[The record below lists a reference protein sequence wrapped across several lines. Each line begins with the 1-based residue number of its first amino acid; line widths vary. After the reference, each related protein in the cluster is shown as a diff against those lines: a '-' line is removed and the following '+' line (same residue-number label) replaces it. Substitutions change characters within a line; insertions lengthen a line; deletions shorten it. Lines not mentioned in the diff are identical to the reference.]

1 MITCDFNPKTRKFL
15 IDCPFALNHLIAG
28 LPNKRWQKHSRQW
41 HAPALSRNAEF
52 LLTAAGDGH
61 ISLSEA
67 ARTAAEEA
75 VSRVSVVYQKFPEDH
90 PWKTRPMSQQIRAL
104 DHAWGLEACAF
115 FMEMGTGKTKTA
127 IDWAEA
133 SVRAGRFQHLVVF
146 CPNAVGQ
153 TWVNEFAKHGGQIQP
168 FLFSTE
174 NCRKTT
180 FLKEVYAASRKG
192 PVALIV
198 GAESIQGREAGGAAY
213 DAVTAFLCDQALA
226 LGHKYGM
233 VADESHLYKNHDANR
248 SKNVK
253 TIAQGAVRR
262 IIMTGTP
269 LAHGPL
275 DLFMQFEILDPNII
289 GIGDYYSYKTRY
301 AVMGG
306 FENKEVVGYQ
316 NMDELMA
323 LLKPYVFQCTKE
335 EVLDLPPKSYQVR
348 YVNLAP
354 EQEKLYK
361 TLTKTKEAEIRGASG
376 QAIEIQVNMVLE
388 LNLLQQQIVGG
399 FISYREEDGKFREVQ
414 QVIEGKRNP
423 KIREI
428 LAIAEENPGRQMI
441 VWAKFRREIADIVA
455 ALTEAGYACSQYHGG
470 LTPEEREQQLQEF
483 KAGGTQFFV
492 SNTQTGGTGITINEA
507 KTVIYYSNSFKLI
520 DRLQSEDRNH
530 RIGQE
535 DHVLYIDLV
544 AKGTVDETVS
554 KALASKKDMATYVR
568 ESMAK

>member
-1 MITCDFNPKTRKFL
+1 MIGCDYNPRNKKFVITC
-15 IDCPFALNHLIAG
+15 PFHLNHLIQG
-28 LPNKRWQKHSRQW
+28 LPNKRWQKTSRVW
-41 HAPALSRNAEF
+41 HAPVLSRNAEF
-52 LLTAAGDGH
+52 LMDHKNAQH
-61 ISLSEA
+61 IQMTPMALEA
-67 ARTAAEEA
+67 AQEA
-75 VSRVSVVYQKFPEDH
+75 LARISITYEPFPLDH
-90 PWKTRPMSQQIRAL
+90 PWVTQPMSQQRRAL

-133 SVRAGRFQHLVVF
+133 SLNANRFSIVVVF

-153 TWVNEFAKHGGQIQP
+153 TWVNEWKKHGCEFRT
-168 FLFSTE
+168 FLCSTE
-174 NCRKTT
+174 NVKSKT
-180 FLKEVYAASRKG
+180 FQRDLYNHSG

-198 GAESIQGREAGGAAY
+198 GAESIQHKEGGGAAY
-213 DAVTAFLCDQALA
+213 DAVLEYVGHM
-226 LGHKYGM
+226 LGKGFKYGM

-253 TIAQGAVRR
+253 TVAQGAVRR
-262 IIMTGTP
+262 LIMTGTP

-275 DLFMQFEILDPNII
+275 DLFMQYEILDPNII
-289 GIGDYYSYKTRY
+289 GIGDYYSYKARY

-306 FENKEVVGYQ
+306 YEDKGVVGYQ
-316 NMDELMA
+316 NLDELMA
-323 LLKPYVFQCTKE
+323 LVKPYTFQCTKE
-335 EVLDLPPKSYQVR
+335 EVLDLPPKAYQVR
-348 YVNLAP
+348 YVNLTP

-376 QAIEIQVNMVLE
+376 QAIDIQVNMVLE

-399 FISYREEDGKFREVQ
+399 FISYREEDGKFRKVEQ
-414 QVIEGKRNP
+414 LIEGKRNP

-441 VWAKFRREIADIVA
+441 VWAKFRREISDIVA
-455 ALTEAGYACSQYHGG
+455 ALTEAGYSCSEYHGG
-470 LTPEEREQQLQEF
+470 LTPEERETQLQAF
-483 KAGGTQFFV
+483 KGGKTQFFV

-507 KTVIYYSNSFKLI
+507 KTTIYYSNSFKLI

-530 RIGQE
+530 RIGQD

-554 KALASKKDMATYVR
+554 KALAEKKDMATFVR
-568 ESMAK
+568 ESMAR